1 MHPYWGIQ
9 VANGLR
15 NKDGNII
22 ISKVAPNLHQT
33 GEVKKTQKPLWF
45 LGFGMFVRETDYL
58 LENWGAR
65 RAAFRPYF
73 FLSFIL
79 GSRVMKPAAFR
90 EGRFSGFSTTRA
102 RETP

>member
-58 LENWGAR
+58 LEN
-65 RAAFRPYF
+65 
-73 FLSFIL
+73 
-79 GSRVMKPAAFR
+79 
-90 EGRFSGFSTTRA
+90 
-102 RETP
+102 

>member
-33 GEVKKTQKPLWF
+33 GEVQKKENP
-45 LGFGMFVRETDYL
+45 ETI
-58 LENWGAR
+58 A
-65 RAAFRPYF
+65 
-73 FLSFIL
+73 
-79 GSRVMKPAAFR
+79 V
-90 EGRFSGFSTTRA
+90 SGFWNVRKRNRLSLGVMTLLFYPVYTV
-102 RETP
+102 